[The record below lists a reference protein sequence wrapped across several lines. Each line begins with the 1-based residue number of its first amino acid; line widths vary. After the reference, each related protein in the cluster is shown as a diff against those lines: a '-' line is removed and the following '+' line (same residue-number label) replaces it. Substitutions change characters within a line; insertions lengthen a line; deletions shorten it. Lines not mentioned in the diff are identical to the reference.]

1 VASATAAAQVNWL
14 WSMLEEMT
22 GISVLRLIIRMHN
35 TVVIALA
42 KNPVLRS

>member
-1 VASATAAAQVNWL
+1 MASAVVAAQVNWL

-22 GISVLRLIIRMHN
+22 SISVLRLIIRMHN
-35 TVVIALA
+35 MAVIALA